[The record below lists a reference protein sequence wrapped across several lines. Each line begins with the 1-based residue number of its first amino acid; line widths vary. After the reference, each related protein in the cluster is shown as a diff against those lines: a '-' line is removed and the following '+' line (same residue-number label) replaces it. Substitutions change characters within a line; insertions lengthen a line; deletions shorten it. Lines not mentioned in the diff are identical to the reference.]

1 MGRDS
6 VRLRSHIRAM
16 LLPRRWEGV
25 GGEMSRVTVWLEE
38 FRQRNQSDLC
48 AFRDLS
54 QSSVSVLISHE
65 LELFT
70 PWVSETTMK

>member
-25 GGEMSRVTVWLEE
+25 GGEMSRVVVWPEELIRTKSTWFRGRMIIRQLFDREIIIFDRTV
-38 FRQRNQSDLC
+38 
-48 AFRDLS
+48 
-54 QSSVSVLISHE
+54 SSIHTVYL
-65 LELFT
+65 
-70 PWVSETTMK
+70 